1 MILCYRMKK
10 NVILQLCSNRRN
22 SIFFVKLLH
31 RKEKSY
37 IFHMVGD

>member
-10 NVILQLCSNRRN
+10 NVILQL
-22 SIFFVKLLH
+22 IAIGGILFFFVKLLH